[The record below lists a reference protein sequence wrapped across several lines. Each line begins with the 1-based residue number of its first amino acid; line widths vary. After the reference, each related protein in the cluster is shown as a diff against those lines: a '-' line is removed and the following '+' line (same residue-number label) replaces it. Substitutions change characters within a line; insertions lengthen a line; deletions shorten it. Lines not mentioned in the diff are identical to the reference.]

1 MIGSDNDVDKVLG
14 NLSITNDILQ
24 NALVKLLGWEN
35 SDLIHLMH
43 GLIAESHKGAE
54 MFMRLSIGEHL
65 PPIPPVGA
73 EIYVAINRMGWS
85 VDEKEWTSSPFNENG
100 YIKCSVVHTRPIH
113 HYGPIEV
120 QLPAWEKYE
129 EPIKVRIELSDYK
142 RDDAFDF
149 YQSNNQLTTTRTAK
163 IGPATSP
170 F

>member
-24 NALVKLLGWEN
+24 NALGKLVGWDN
-35 SDLIHLMH
+35 RDLIHLLH

-73 EIYVAINRMGWS
+73 EIYVPINRMGWG
-85 VDEKEWTSSPFNENG
+85 VDEKEWTNSPFNENG
-100 YIKCSVVHTRPIH
+100 YVKCSVLSTRAIH
-113 HYGPIEV
+113 NYGPIEV
-120 QLPAWEKYE
+120 QLPIWEKY
-129 EPIKVRIELSDYK
+129 PDPVRVRIELTDYK
-142 RDDAFDF
+142 RADVLDF
-149 YQSNNQLTTTRTAK
+149 YQSDDQVQPRV
-163 IGPATSP
+163 SP